1 MKVDISNVS
10 SFQRKLDFVVPAAD
24 VKKQLDDAFR
34 KLACQVRMAGF
45 RKGKAPRRVLEG
57 RFGPKVRMDV
67 ADQLIQRSYVT
78 AITEN
83 ELQPVG
89 QPSLAESKEIKGGTD
104 FEFSI
109 TVDVRP
115 EVALDNI
122 TGIEVVFPKYEVK
135 DDEIDAAVKARLE
148 GNARLVEVTDRGVEI
163 GDMVLCELTVTD
175 GDDEVA
181 REIGTMIRTEADP
194 YYPGVEAF
202 LAGMKA
208 DEEKSGKVTFGEDA
222 RTEEVAGRELDV
234 AAKVISIQTNQ
245 VPELTTEIAEE
256 LGFEGGIE
264 GMRNALSA
272 QLAAGREEMARNQAR
287 ANLLEKLIE
296 LNPFDVPEGMVESSL
311 KMLVEELKMQQ
322 AWRTGQD
329 PKKIHFPEAQ
339 LADLRQRAAFASK
352 AGLILEFV
360 SKTENIDVTDADLD
374 AKYAELAE
382 ARGQTV
388 EAVKGWFVKDGATDE
403 LKDRILEE
411 KTLEW
416 LLERAVLVDPPA
428 VEEAAEEAAPAKK
441 AAPKKK
447 AAAKK
452 AAPKKKA
459 AAKKEAAPAASSDV
473 DLSVLNQAIGKLKT
487 ALASGDHDAN
497 IDALIDAETAG
508 KARKGALDALKAR
521 K

>member
-10 SFQRKLDFVVPAAD
+10 SFQRKLDVVVPAAD
-24 VKKQLDDAFR
+24 VRKQLDDAFR
-34 KLACQVRMAGF
+34 KLAGQVSMAGF

-67 ADQLIQRSYVT
+67 ADALIQRSYSD
-78 AITEN
+78 AIRLN

-89 QPSLAESKEIKGGTD
+89 QPSLAESKEIKGGND

-115 EVALDNI
+115 EVSLKTT
-122 TGIEVVFPKYEVK
+122 TGIEVVFPKFEIK
-135 DDEIDAAVKARLE
+135 DEEIDAAVQARLE
-148 GNARLVEVTDRGVEI
+148 GNARLVEVTDRGVQI

-175 GDDEVA
+175 GDEEVA

-194 YYPGVEAF
+194 YYPGIEPF
-202 LAGMKA
+202 LDGMTA
-208 DEEKSGKVTFGEDA
+208 DEEKSGTVTFAEDA
-222 RTEEVAGRELDV
+222 RTEEVAGRELNV
-234 AAKVISIQTNQ
+234 AAKVISIQANE
-245 VPELTTEIAEE
+245 VPELTNDIADE
-256 LGFEGGIE
+256 LGFEGGID

-272 QLAAGREEMARNQAR
+272 QLSAGREEMARNQAR

-296 LNPFDVPEGMVESSL
+296 ANPFDVPDGMVNSSL
-311 KMLVEELKMQQ
+311 NMLVEELKMQQ

-360 SKTENIDVTDADLD
+360 SKTENIEVTDADLD

-428 VEEAAEEAAPAKK
+428 VDA
-441 AAPKKK
+441 
-447 AAAKK
+447 
-452 AAPKKKA
+452 
-459 AAKKEAAPAASSDV
+459 
-473 DLSVLNQAIGKLKT
+473 T
-487 ALASGDHDAN
+487 AMCTPPCTFHQ
-497 IDALIDAETAG
+497 
-508 KARKGALDALKAR
+508 
-521 K
+521 